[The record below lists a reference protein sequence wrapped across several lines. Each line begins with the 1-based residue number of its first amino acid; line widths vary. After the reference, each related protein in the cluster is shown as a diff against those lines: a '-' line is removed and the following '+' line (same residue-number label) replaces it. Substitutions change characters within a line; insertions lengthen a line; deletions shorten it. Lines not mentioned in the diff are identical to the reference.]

1 MFQLHHRYFG
11 PQDTVVVF
19 QRMDFILHRR
29 DLDGTLAQF
38 FQKNQNPNTK
48 NKEDP
53 QITPDSN
60 ATEPKTIQKQ
70 SKKNQQRIK

>member
-60 ATEPKTIQKQ
+60 AKNNPKQ
-70 SKKNQQRIK
+70 SKNNPKKINRE

>member
-53 QITPDSN
+53 QITPDYN
-60 ATEPKTIQKQ
+60 AKNNPKQ
-70 SKKNQQRIK
+70 SKNNPKKINRE